1 MNKLNTGVRNGP
13 FKNYQMREL
22 NQAAKE
28 YNKNIHRQ
36 LKRLV
41 EEQSEALDTE
51 NYDFAQ
57 EIEDDI
63 NFLSEKLI
71 S

>member
-1 MNKLNTGVRNGP
+1 
-13 FKNYQMREL
+13 MREL

>member
-1 MNKLNTGVRNGP
+1 
-13 FKNYQMREL
+13 MREL
-22 NQAAKE
+22 NQATKE
-28 YNKNIHRQ
+28 YNKNIHRK